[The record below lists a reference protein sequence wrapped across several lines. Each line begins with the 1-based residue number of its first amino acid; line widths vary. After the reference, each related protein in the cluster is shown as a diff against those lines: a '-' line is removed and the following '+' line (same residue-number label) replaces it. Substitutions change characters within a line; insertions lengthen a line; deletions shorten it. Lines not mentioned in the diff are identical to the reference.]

1 MSRVSARNSGWSP
14 SAVPLAYRHA
24 AVPEAYQCK
33 ALVRNLLAHVGL
45 RRYRRADAL
54 LRLLRRFEV
63 DLVLDVGA
71 NAGQFG
77 RHLRAMGYRGRMV
90 SFEPLAQPF
99 RKLRFN
105 TATFPNWQAVQ
116 IALGDRDE
124 TRTIHV
130 AGNSQ
135 SSSFLEMLPQHLAAA
150 PKSAYVGTEA
160 VTVRRLD
167 GVIDQYCGPRDR
179 VFLKIDTQ
187 GFEAA
192 VLRGAG
198 QSLARCIGVQLEMS
212 ITPLYQGELLLPEL
226 IGEMKERGFALMDLK
241 PGFFDPRTGELLQL
255 DGLFF
260 QRPAS
265 S

>member
-1 MSRVSARNSGWSP
+1 M
-14 SAVPLAYRHA
+14 
-24 AVPEAYQCK
+24 PEAYQCK
-33 ALVRNLLAHVGL
+33 ALIRNLLAHVGL
-45 RRYRRADAL
+45 RAYRRADTL
-54 LRLLRRFEV
+54 LRLLKRFEA

-71 NAGQFG
+71 NAGQFA
-77 RHLRAMGYRGRMV
+77 RRLRAMGYRGRIV
-90 SFEPLAQPF
+90 SFEPLAQPYA
-99 RKLRFN
+99 KLRFN
-105 TATFPNWQAVQ
+105 TAAIANWQAVQ
-116 IALGDRDE
+116 LALGDTDE

-150 PKSAYVGTEA
+150 PKSAYVGSES

-167 GVIDQYCGPRDR
+167 SIIDQYCRSGDR

-192 VLRGAG
+192 VLRGAR

-212 ITPLYQGELLLPEL
+212 IAPLYQGELLLPEL
-226 IGEMKERGFALMDLK
+226 IREMAQHGFALMDLK

-260 QRPAS
+260 RRGQES
-265 S
+265 

>member
-1 MSRVSARNSGWSP
+1 M
-14 SAVPLAYRHA
+14 
-24 AVPEAYQCK
+24 PEAYQCK
-33 ALVRNLLAHVGL
+33 ALLRNLLAHVGL
-45 RRYRRADAL
+45 RSYRRADTL

-77 RHLRAMGYRGRMV
+77 RQLRAMGYRGRMV

-99 RKLRFN
+99 RKLKFN

-116 IALGDRDE
+116 LALGDTDE
-124 TRTIHV
+124 ARTIHV

-150 PKSAYVGTEA
+150 PKSAYVGTES

-167 GVIDQYCGPRDR
+167 SVIDQYCGPRER

-187 GFEAA
+187 GYEAA

-198 QSLARCIGVQLEMS
+198 QSLTRCIGVQLEMS
-212 ITPLYQGELLLPEL
+212 IAPLYQGELLLPEL
-226 IGEMKERGFALMDLK
+226 IGEMVKHGFALMHLK

-260 QRPAS
+260 RRTVLSPP
-265 S
+265 

>member
-1 MSRVSARNSGWSP
+1 M
-14 SAVPLAYRHA
+14 
-24 AVPEAYQCK
+24 PEAYQCK
-33 ALVRNLLAHVGL
+33 ALARNLLAHLGL
-45 RRYRRADAL
+45 RAHRRADTL
-54 LRLLRRFEV
+54 RRLLQRFEV

-71 NAGQFG
+71 NAGQFA
-77 RHLRAMGYRGRMV
+77 RQLRAMGYRHRIV

-105 TATFPNWQAVQ
+105 TATIKSWQAVQ
-116 IALGDRDE
+116 LALGDTDE
-124 TRTIHV
+124 TRSIHV

-150 PKSAYVGTEA
+150 PKSAYVGTES

-167 GVIDQYCGPRDR
+167 SVIDQYCGPRDR
-179 VFLKIDTQ
+179 MFLKIDTQ

-192 VLRGAG
+192 VLRGAP
-198 QSLARCIGVQLEMS
+198 LTLPRCIGVQLEMS
-212 ITPLYQGELLLPEL
+212 IAPLYQGELLLPEL
-226 IGEMKERGFALMDLK
+226 IDKMAAHGFALMHLK

-260 QRPAS
+260 RRTVLSPP
-265 S
+265 